1 MDRVSAAWIYD
12 TLAEHYPEACR
23 PLQFF
28 HSPFQVLTLTILS
41 AQTTDQAVDK
51 VRPAL
56 FARYPTPEALANADV
71 DEVEEIIHSTGFY
84 RVKARHII
92 STAAMLVSRF
102 GGHVPATMEELLL
115 LPGVGRKTA
124 NILLFHALGINA
136 GIAVDTH
143 VKRLA
148 GRLGLSTR
156 TDQDQIEQDLMDL
169 YPQERWGDLTDIMIA
184 HGRRCCTAKNPQCG
198 ICPVNIV
205 CPFYSQRR

>member
-1 MDRVSAAWIYD
+1 MDRVTAAWIYD
-12 TLAEHYPEACR
+12 TLAEHYPDACT
-23 PLQFF
+23 PLPFF
-28 HSPFQVLTLTILS
+28 HSPFQVLILTILS

-51 VRPAL
+51 IRPAL
-56 FARYPTPEALANADV
+56 FARYPTPADLAAADV
-71 DEVEEIIHSTGFY
+71 HEVEKIIHSTGFY

-92 STAAMLVSRF
+92 STAAMLVNRF
-102 GGHVPATMEELLL
+102 GGTIPSTMEELLL

-148 GRLGLSTR
+148 GRLGLTTR
-156 TDQDQIEQDLMDL
+156 IEQDLIEQDLMNL

-184 HGRRCCTAKNPQCG
+184 HGRRCCTAINPHCG
-198 ICPVNIV
+198 VCPVSNV
-205 CPFYSQRR
+205 CPFYQQTR

>member
-12 TLAEHYPEACR
+12 TLAEQYPDACT
-23 PLQFF
+23 PLPFF

-51 VRPAL
+51 VRPTL
-56 FARYPTPEALANADV
+56 FARYPTPEALTNADV
-71 DEVEEIIHSTGFY
+71 HEVEEIIHSTGFY
-84 RVKARHII
+84 RVKARHIV

-102 GGHVPATMEELLL
+102 GGSVPTTMEELLL

-156 TDQDQIEQDLMDL
+156 TDQDQIEQDLMNL

-184 HGRRCCTAKNPQCG
+184 HGRRCCTAKNPRCG
-198 ICPVNIV
+198 ICPISSV
-205 CPFYSQRR
+205 CPFYQQSR